1 MTTKGELII
10 NHNGAAYN
18 FKFGVYAA
26 QLVEKQAKKQ
36 FEVNSIFEL
45 SHFTLVPLTL
55 MAGFNSHASN
65 KGKEIDFEMTC
76 NLIDELGEEKTG
88 EAWEVATDALGFYL
102 RMQKVPAET
111 VQMLLNP
118 AKSLSEANRDG

>member
-26 QLVEKQAKKQ
+26 QLVEKQAKKE
-36 FEVNSIFEL
+36 FEANSILEL

-55 MAGFNSHASN
+55 MCGFNSHASN

-102 RMQKVPAET
+102 RMQKVPQET

-118 AKSLSEANRDG
+118 AKALNEANQVG